1 MQGVKGLSN
10 ALNSWTRGWDLTFLI
25 FPLRTV
31 LAGGGPRVPPEH
43 HQSNPWFR
51 AKEVE
56 PGVAV
61 VSVSPPPSFVGAMLG
76 CAIWGTFHFHF
87 GCACSPQK
95 VRGPKSPLI
104 TYSLFA
110 LHYTVR
116 IPCRATRVCM
126 HKHWPDPSC
135 RTQFGHGQTVFT
147 GRDWVLQ
154 K

>member
-1 MQGVKGLSN
+1 M
-10 ALNSWTRGWDLTFLI
+10 
-25 FPLRTV
+25 
-31 LAGGGPRVPPEH
+31 PPEH

-116 IPCRATRVCM
+116 IPCHDTWACM
-126 HKHWPDPSC
+126 QEQRSELSC
-135 RTQFGHGQTVFT
+135 RMQFEHGQTAFA
-147 GRDWVLQ
+147 GQNCQQQL
-154 K
+154 KI